1 MFASRLPAQ
10 LGPTALAKLIAD
22 ARASGAELLDLTAS
36 NPTRAGFSY
45 PEADILAGFQDP
57 RALIYDP
64 DPFGLSNARAQVA
77 SLYGIEPD
85 RIVLTTSTSE
95 AYSWLFKLLC
105 GPGDEILVPTP
116 SYPLFEYLAALEL
129 VAVRNYPLR
138 YSDGWFTDIHALESA
153 ITGRTRAIVVVNP
166 NNPTGSYLKQAEQ
179 QAIVEI
185 CRFHTIALISDE
197 VFASY
202 SLIHDPERA
211 APLAT
216 APRNCLAFSL
226 NGLSKMAGLPQMK
239 LGWIVLSGPEPL
251 LGQARVRVEMIA
263 DTFLSVGAPVQ
274 YALGGLLQAAHVIH
288 AQILDRVRENFRWI
302 ADRVTGTSVS
312 LLRAE
317 GGWSATLR
325 VARTRS
331 EEEWVTSLLLNQNV
345 LVQPG
350 YFYDFESEGY
360 LVVSLLTPPLSFRE
374 GLGRLL
380 RHVG

>member
-1 MFASRLPAQ
+1 
-10 LGPTALAKLIAD
+10 
-22 ARASGAELLDLTAS
+22 
-36 NPTRAGFSY
+36 
-45 PEADILAGFQDP
+45 
-57 RALIYDP
+57 
-64 DPFGLSNARAQVA
+64 
-77 SLYGIEPD
+77 
-85 RIVLTTSTSE
+85 
-95 AYSWLFKLLC
+95 
-105 GPGDEILVPTP
+105 
-116 SYPLFEYLAALEL
+116 
-129 VAVRNYPLR
+129 
-138 YSDGWFTDIHALESA
+138 
-153 ITGRTRAIVVVNP
+153 
-166 NNPTGSYLKQAEQ
+166 
-179 QAIVEI
+179 
-185 CRFHTIALISDE
+185 
-197 VFASY
+197 
-202 SLIHDPERA
+202 
-211 APLAT
+211 
-216 APRNCLAFSL
+216 
-226 NGLSKMAGLPQMK
+226 MAGLPQMK